1 MATKNTAVKAVKAVK
16 AEPEKPLKVT
26 IEFPDGSTTTQEL
39 FLRQFQPN
47 IAKGFHNSGYQCK
60 IASGYYTGSIMII
73 DLLKQIKL

>member
-1 MATKNTAVKAVKAVK
+1 MSTKNTAVKAGKEVK
-16 AEPEKPLKVT
+16 EEKPLKVT
-26 IEFPDGSTTTQEL
+26 IEFPDGSTTIQEL

-73 DLLKQIKL
+73 DLLKQVKL

>member
-1 MATKNTAVKAVKAVK
+1 MPKNTTLKAVKTVK
-16 AEPEKPLKVT
+16 AEPEEPLKVM

-60 IASGYYTGSIMII
+60 IAAGYYTGSIMII
-73 DLLKQIKL
+73 DLLKQVKL

>member
-1 MATKNTAVKAVKAVK
+1 MTTKTRKEVKEVKEVK
-16 AEPEKPLKVT
+16 EEKPLKVT

-73 DLLKQIKL
+73 DLLKQVKL